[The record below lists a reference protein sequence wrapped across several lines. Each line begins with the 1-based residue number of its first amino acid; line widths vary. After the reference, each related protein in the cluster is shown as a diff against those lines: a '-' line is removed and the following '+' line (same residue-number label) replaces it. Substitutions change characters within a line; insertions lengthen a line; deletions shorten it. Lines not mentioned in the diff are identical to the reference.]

1 MSGEALSWNINIL
14 KLTKVKAFIRGVQT
28 FLVRWLVSAKD
39 SLSSL
44 ISQLNYSLLFFI
56 AAEGWRWWGNSFSW
70 LDKPCL
76 SFHTILTGPVS
87 LKLRG
92 DDISRW
98 FARARESSTSSV
110 KASFNKAI
118 NDVMKTEPYYLRW
131 CFQLLI
137 LIVCK
142 THAQA
147 CVLLKWLYMHTYNNH
162 IFLVSILSSYQ
173 CTQFLFVFYGPLIT
187 TLHSPTLQTFTHPLC
202 LSFCFV
208 SHFLRKTRSLSSGG
222 KHRQKVD

>member
-76 SFHTILTGPVS
+76 SFHTILTGLVS

-92 DDISRW
+92 DDISEW

-118 NDVMKTEPYYLRW
+118 NDVMKTVAYYLRW

-142 THAQA
+142 THTHRHVY
-147 CVLLKWLYMHTYNNH
+147 CLNDFTCNPTITFFPGVYSIILL
-162 IFLVSILSSYQ
+162 V
-173 CTQFLFVFYGPLIT
+173 
-187 TLHSPTLQTFTHPLC
+187 
-202 LSFCFV
+202 
-208 SHFLRKTRSLSSGG
+208 
-222 KHRQKVD
+222 